1 MADLAEIEAMIAAA
15 LPGAEVEVVD
25 ETGAGDHLRAT
36 VAAPQ
41 FEGLS
46 RIDQHRLVKAAVKE
60 RFEDGQIHAL
70 SVRTNIPPSSSAS
83 APSQESDRDA
93 PPLPRSEEGG

>member
-1 MADLAEIEAMIAAA
+1 MMADLAEIEGMIVAA
-15 LPGAEVEVVD
+15 LPGASVEVVD

-46 RIDQHRLVKAAVKE
+46 RIDQHRLVRAAVKE

-70 SVRTNIPPSSSAS
+70 SIKTEVP
-83 APSQESDRDA
+83 
-93 PPLPRSEEGG
+93 G

>member
-1 MADLAEIEAMIAAA
+1 VADLAELKGMIETA
-15 LPGAEVEVVD
+15 LPGASVEVSD

-36 VAAPQ
+36 VSAAQ

-60 RFEDGQIHAL
+60 RFDDGTIHAL
-70 SVRTNIPPSSSAS
+70 SVKTSVA
-83 APSQESDRDA
+83 
-93 PPLPRSEEGG
+93 G

>member
-1 MADLAEIEAMIAAA
+1 VADLAEIEAMIAAA
-15 LPGAEVEVVD
+15 LPGASAEVID

-60 RFEDGQIHAL
+60 RFDDGQIHAL
-70 SVRTNIPPSSSAS
+70 SIKT
-83 APSQESDRDA
+83 E
-93 PPLPRSEEGG
+93 LPG

>member
-1 MADLAEIEAMIAAA
+1 MVDLAELKTMIEAA
-15 LPGAEVEVVD
+15 LPGASVEMSD
-25 ETGAGDHLRAT
+25 ETGDGNHLRAE

-60 RFEDGQIHAL
+60 RFDDGAIHAL
-70 SVRTNIPPSSSAS
+70 SIKTEVA
-83 APSQESDRDA
+83 E
-93 PPLPRSEEGG
+93 